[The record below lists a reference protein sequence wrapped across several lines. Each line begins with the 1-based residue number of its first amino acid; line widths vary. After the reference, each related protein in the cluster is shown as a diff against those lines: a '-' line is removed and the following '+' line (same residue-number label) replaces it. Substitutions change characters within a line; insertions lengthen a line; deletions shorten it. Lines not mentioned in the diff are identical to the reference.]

1 MGIERNKPS
10 MALTAQHDLTRGRVG
25 SQLIHYALP
34 VVASSLLQAIYSIV
48 DMLVVSQ
55 LLGETGASGVSN
67 GSQCITLL
75 TQVAIGLSNGG
86 NILVGQYFGAKDQD
100 NREETTGSF
109 LALFA
114 IVGAVV
120 SVMVCLAAGPFMR
133 LMGAPALEEATDYLA
148 AAGWG
153 LFFVYGYNALASVLR
168 AMGNSQTPM
177 RCVMISVA
185 VNVGLDLLFV
195 GPLGW
200 GTAGAAW
207 ATVIAQAISFA
218 LCLGYLLRHREFFSF
233 ARDRLRLRWR
243 KIRVILRLGIPCAV
257 QMTVAGISWLV
268 VTYLINDYGAVIS
281 AANAYS
287 GKIKDLSGMFISA
300 MSTAAASMVAQ
311 NLGAGLYDRGKQV
324 MYTAMRMALAM
335 AAVIIVVAGPPQC
348 WWERLPTTPRP
359 FTMRC
364 STCG

>member
-218 LCLGYLLRHREFFSF
+218 LCLAICCAIGNFSP
-233 ARDRLRLRWR
+233 LP
-243 KIRVILRLGIPCAV
+243 GTGCAC
-257 QMTVAGISWLV
+257 AG
-268 VTYLINDYGAVIS
+268 
-281 AANAYS
+281 
-287 GKIKDLSGMFISA
+287 
-300 MSTAAASMVAQ
+300 
-311 NLGAGLYDRGKQV
+311 
-324 MYTAMRMALAM
+324 
-335 AAVIIVVAGPPQC
+335 
-348 WWERLPTTPRP
+348 ER
-359 FTMRC
+359 F
-364 STCG
+364 G

>member
-1 MGIERNKPS
+1 M
-10 MALTAQHDLTRGRVG
+10 G

-218 LCLGYLLRHREFFSF
+218 LCLAICCAIGNFSPLPGTG
-233 ARDRLRLRWR
+233 LRLRWR

-268 VTYLINDYGAVIS
+268 VTYLINDYGRGHLRGQRLFRQDQGPV
-281 AANAYS
+281 
-287 GKIKDLSGMFISA
+287 GMFISA

-324 MYTAMRMALAM
+324 MYTAMAH
-335 AAVIIVVAGPPQC
+335 GP
-348 WWERLPTTPRP
+348 LPWR
-359 FTMRC
+359 R
-364 STCG
+364 